1 MPGFKLG
8 SSDPEGP
15 DLPMS
20 LVTLSIL
27 KCVFCNHC
35 EKLIRKTHSKG
46 VVILKIKKIHALG
59 KIGYLI
65 EFIEDSEKNYFLSI
79 SSLIWPSNQMRAT
92 IDLKVFLP
100 SNDAQYSILP
110 CSKNKKFV
118 MT

>member
-46 VVILKIKKIHALG
+46 KGVVILKIKKIHALG

-65 EFIEDSEKNYFLSI
+65 EFIEDSEKKLLFVNLK
-79 SSLIWPSNQMRAT
+79 SNLA
-92 IDLKVFLP
+92 LLLNE
-100 SNDAQYSILP
+100 SHN
-110 CSKNKKFV
+110 
-118 MT
+118 